1 MRYAELTENLQE
13 QWQAKMIKKYGQD
26 RWYDIQDSI
35 RDYYESNAILED
47 TISNIIAIG
56 NEHPSF
62 TDFSGITKL
71 YRYVKKDTP
80 PTDEK
85 FVPFAYDKRGAKN
98 FVQSMMRGD
107 MGFKKGNFVLV
118 EKDFNPQD
126 AIINFTNMIEW
137 VYELQGDDGEW
148 YRREYEVWMKR
159 TPYYIGEN
167 FADGKKK
174 NESVEGTITDQDL
187 QQLETYADRL
197 FASLGIDV
205 EFSKHFKD
213 RVNDP
218 RNAKP
223 ITMAELTRLFKQ
235 IYKQH
240 GKPIAQLGPD
250 AEAVMKD
257 MRTDVNIPFA
267 LQWDGQELDLVAK
280 TIMRK
285 PNFST
290 PNQEFAVE
298 NFADGKVKGKSRP
311 GRVKRSGASCKGSV
325 TSLRAKAKKAS
336 GEKAKMYHWCAN
348 MKSGKKK

>member
-1 MRYAELTENLQE
+1 MRYAELTEKWSN
-13 QWQAKMIKKYGQD
+13 KYKK
-26 RWYDIQDSI
+26 SI
-35 RDYYESNAILED
+35 NCSNPK
-47 TISNIIAIG
+47 G
-56 NEHPSF
+56 
-62 TDFSGITKL
+62 FSQKAHCAG
-71 YRYVKKDTP
+71 R
-80 PTDEK
+80 
-85 FVPFAYDKRGAKN
+85 
-98 FVQSMMRGD
+98 
-107 MGFKKGNFVLV
+107 
-118 EKDFNPQD
+118 
-126 AIINFTNMIEW
+126 
-137 VYELQGDDGEW
+137 
-148 YRREYEVWMKR
+148 
-159 TPYYIGEN
+159 
-167 FADGKKK
+167 KK
-174 NESVEGTITDQDL
+174 NESVEKQITDQDL

-218 RNAKP
+218 RNTKP

-280 TIMRK
+280 TVMRK
-285 PNFST
+285 PNFAT

-348 MKSGKKK
+348 MKSGRKK

>member
-1 MRYAELTENLQE
+1 MRYAELTEE
-13 QWQAKMIKKYGQD
+13 WSKKYKS
-26 RWYDIQDSI
+26 SI
-35 RDYYESNAILED
+35 NC
-47 TISNIIAIG
+47 NNPKG
-56 NEHPSF
+56 
-62 TDFSGITKL
+62 FSQK
-71 YRYVKKDTP
+71 
-80 PTDEK
+80 
-85 FVPFAYDKRGAKN
+85 AHCA
-98 FVQSMMRGD
+98 
-107 MGFKKGNFVLV
+107 
-118 EKDFNPQD
+118 
-126 AIINFTNMIEW
+126 
-137 VYELQGDDGEW
+137 
-148 YRREYEVWMKR
+148 
-159 TPYYIGEN
+159 
-167 FADGKKK
+167 GKKK

-218 RNAKP
+218 RNTKP

-267 LQWDGQELDLVAK
+267 LQWDGKELDLVAK

-311 GRVKRSGASCKGSV
+311 GRVKRAGASCKGSV

-348 MKSGKKK
+348 MKGGKKK